1 MSTPQ
6 ERSIKA
12 GRLIPAAQYVRMSTD
27 HQRYSTENQRDAIQA
42 YADKHGMTIV
52 QTYADEGKSG
62 LSLEGRAALKR
73 LIADVQA
80 ATRPKFEA
88 ILVYDI
94 SRWGR
99 FQDADES
106 AYYEYL
112 CRRAGIQVVY
122 CAEPFDNDGNPM
134 AVIVKS
140 VKRVMAGEY
149 SRELSNKV
157 FMGQCRLIELGFRQG
172 GAAGFGLRRV
182 LLDERRQPKGEL
194 HRGER
199 KSLQTDRVIL
209 VPGPDE
215 ETSTVRKIYERFV
228 REGKGEQ
235 EIADELNAAGVLT
248 DLGRAWTRGT
258 VHQVL
263 INEKYVGNNVY
274 NRTSF
279 KLKMKHVRNTPN
291 MWVRRNGAF
300 EPVVSLELFSDANE
314 RIAAR
319 SRRFDDETMLGML
332 RGLYDRVGSLSGLLI
347 DEQEGF
353 PSSNCFRTRFGGLL
367 RAYSLIGFQP
377 VRDYRY
383 LAVNRLL
390 RQRLPEILARVVGEI
405 GSAGGQVARN
415 ERTDLLTLN
424 DELTLSITIARC
436 LRTPGGAYRWRI
448 RFDASLQ
455 PDITIAVRMAANESD
470 ILDYYIFPHID
481 RPLRPVRV
489 AEENNDVCFDAYR
502 FETLDPFYEL
512 VERVPLSAVA

>member
-1 MSTPQ
+1 MSTPH
-6 ERSIKA
+6 ERSIQA

-42 YADKHGMTIV
+42 YADQHGMKIV
-52 QTYADEGKSG
+52 RTYADEGKSG
-62 LSLEGRAALKR
+62 LSLEGRDSLKA

-80 ATRPKFEA
+80 TTRPNFEV

-157 FMGQCRLIELGFRQG
+157 FAGQCRLIELGFRQG

-182 LLDERRQPKGEL
+182 LLDERREPKGEL
-194 HRGER
+194 RRGER

-215 ETSTVRKIYERFV
+215 EVATVRRIYHRFV
-228 REGKGEQ
+228 NEHATER
-235 EIADELNAAGVLT
+235 EIADELNAVGVVT
-248 DLGRAWTRGT
+248 DLGRPWTRGT

-279 KLKMKHVRNTPN
+279 KLKRKRVRNTPD
-291 MWVRRNGAF
+291 MWVRRNSAF
-300 EPVVSLELFSDANE
+300 EPIVSLALFSDANE

-319 SRRFDDETMLGML
+319 SRRLDDETMLGML
-332 RGLYDRVGSLSGLLI
+332 RGLYDRTGSLSGLLI

-353 PSSNCFRTRFGGLL
+353 PSSNCYRTRFGGLL

-383 LAVNRLL
+383 IEVNRLL
-390 RQRLPEILARVVGEI
+390 RQRLPEILTRVVDDIQG
-405 GSAGGQVARN
+405 AGGFVDRDA
-415 ERTDLLTLN
+415 RTDLLRLN
-424 DELTLSITIARC
+424 DELTLSIIIARC

-448 RFDASLQ
+448 RFDASLK

-489 AEENNDVCFDAYR
+489 AEEHNDVCFDAYR
-502 FETLDPFYEL
+502 FETLDPLYEL
-512 VERVPLSAVA
+512 VERVPLSAAA